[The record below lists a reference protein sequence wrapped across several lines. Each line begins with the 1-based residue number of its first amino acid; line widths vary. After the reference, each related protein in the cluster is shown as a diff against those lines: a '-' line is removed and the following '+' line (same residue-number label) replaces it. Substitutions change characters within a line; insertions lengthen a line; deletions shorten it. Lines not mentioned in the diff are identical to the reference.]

1 MTSTPQVFVLFGAR
15 GDLARRKL
23 FPSLYRLAAA
33 GRLPGDYAVIG
44 SGRHSPES
52 DDEFRKSVRSAL
64 DEFVDDV
71 DDATAEELLG
81 RLSFTSSSADDG
93 SELAEAVRA
102 ARERL
107 GDDARTLIYLSVPPD
122 AMQGMIGML
131 SHEDLTSDAR
141 VVVEK
146 PFGTDL
152 QSSRELDEALK
163 KVLSEEQIFRIDH
176 FLGKEAVQ
184 NILAL
189 RFANGVIEPLWNS
202 TYLES
207 VQIDVPEAGGIEG
220 RGGFY
225 ESTGCFRD
233 MISTHLAQVLGF
245 IAMEPPESLDSVAV
259 RDEVARVFAALQPF
273 DPDRTTFGQYEGYRD
288 EDGVSDDS
296 TVETFV
302 ALEVA
307 VDTERWR
314 GTPFYLRTGKGLAD
328 TRRTV
333 TLTFRN
339 RQSSYFGDGAD
350 QPNQLVLELSDAP
363 RVEFSVNAKR
373 PGPELA
379 VLPVQMHLNVAEQD
393 PGDIPL
399 EAYERLLLDVMR
411 GDQLLFTRA
420 DEVDRIWQ
428 ACQPILDSPPRV
440 ATYPQGSWGPDEAVT
455 PSGPSG
461 WHLPDD

>member
-1 MTSTPQVFVLFGAR
+1 MTSAPQVFVLFGAR

-23 FPSLYRLAAA
+23 FPGLYRLAAA

-131 SHEDLTSDAR
+131 AHEDLTSDAR